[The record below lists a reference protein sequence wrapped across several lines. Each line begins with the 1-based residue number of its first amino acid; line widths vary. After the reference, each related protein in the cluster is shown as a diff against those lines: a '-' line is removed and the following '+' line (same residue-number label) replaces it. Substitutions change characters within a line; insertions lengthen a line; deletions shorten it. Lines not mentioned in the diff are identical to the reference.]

1 MRSSIKDIS
10 TGILLIGF
18 SVIMYLIAN
27 SFGRSQTETLYGP
40 DFFPKLVLILLI
52 AFSIVLC
59 IKGFLSLKGESTK
72 WEIDRKLIFQILL
85 YIILL
90 VIYINLFFIIGFV
103 YSTIVFLLIGQYL
116 FGLRKW
122 IRLILVAII
131 VPFVLYYLFTNLF
144 NIPLP

>member
-18 SVIMYLIAN
+18 SVFMYLIAN